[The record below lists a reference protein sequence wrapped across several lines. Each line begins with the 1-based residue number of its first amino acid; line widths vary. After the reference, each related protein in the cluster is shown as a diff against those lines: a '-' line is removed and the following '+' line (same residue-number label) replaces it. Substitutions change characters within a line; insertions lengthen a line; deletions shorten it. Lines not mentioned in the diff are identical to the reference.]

1 MTSNKYLIAENE
13 QNKLYTL
20 KQCGRIKFNNFYIM
34 RVLASIYYQVSNNNF
49 WDGKLHNDFAE
60 YVKAKKLPFND
71 PNIKQD
77 EIALKL
83 YAFTIFIK
91 KQENVLY
98 FKKSPFYR
106 FLIIVLS
113 GYTGKNQATE
123 WSKFKK
129 NDLKDNLSFGDDSL
143 AAAFKCY
150 YLDDEP
156 AIKINMTEIFNA
168 LFIKTSDGNYIF
180 RTDFTEQERAQLD
193 EAAILFV
200 KHLQSQERFK
210 RNYYNEQRAYIEALE
225 NEY

>member
-1 MTSNKYLIAENE
+1 MTSNKYLIDENE
-13 QNKLYTL
+13 QKKLYTL

-34 RVLASIYYQVSNNNF
+34 NVLASIYYQVSNNNF

-60 YVKAKKLPFND
+60 YINAKKLPFDD

-91 KQENVLY
+91 KQENVVY

-106 FLIIVLS
+106 FLVIVLS

-129 NDLKDNLSFGDDSL
+129 NDLKDNPSFGDNSL
-143 AAAFKCY
+143 TAAFKCY
-150 YLDDEP
+150 YLDDKP

-168 LFIKTSDGNYIF
+168 LFTKINDGRYIF
-180 RTDFTEQERAQLD
+180 RTDCNEQERVQLD

-210 RNYYNEQRAYIEALE
+210 RNYYNEQRTYIEALE
-225 NEY
+225 NE